1 MIIIFQNNVLSTLNE
16 VIKLLLMTSKWT
28 SRFVLTIAIIQ
39 WQGNSTLKTRII
51 SRIHFFTKN
60 TFCNFRI
67 NISLQKICFHPFFF
81 SGDRVCFWIVP
92 FRRGEGEFLPSDN
105 SLILML
111 HFGDKCDFRFSR
123 RLNDLDL
130 YLIVCT
136 CVLDQ
141 SRNLFCKVN
150 QAWK

>member
-1 MIIIFQNNVLSTLNE
+1 MNLSICFNNRYNTMTRQLNLKDQNNFADT
-16 VIKLLLMTSKWT
+16 
-28 SRFVLTIAIIQ
+28 
-39 WQGNSTLKTRII
+39 
-51 SRIHFFTKN
+51 FFYIF
-60 TFCNFRI
+60 FCNFRI
-67 NISLQKICFHPFFF
+67 NISLQKICFHPFFSF
-81 SGDRVCFWIVP
+81 FGRPGLLLNRSFP
-92 FRRGEGEFLPSDN
+92 ERGGEFLPSDN

-150 QAWK
+150 QA